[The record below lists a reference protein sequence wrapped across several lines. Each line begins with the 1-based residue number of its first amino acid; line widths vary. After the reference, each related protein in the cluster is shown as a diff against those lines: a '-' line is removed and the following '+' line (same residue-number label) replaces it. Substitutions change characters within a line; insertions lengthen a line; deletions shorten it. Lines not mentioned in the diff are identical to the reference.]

1 MFPGNSYHKLKSG
14 ASRNYSSGTKSKRS
28 STARTIASRLPP
40 VPEQPAKK
48 TALTMKVKELRNWLS
63 DLGDKHQEHYQR
75 LHHPKK
81 SNKLTLNKSNEGD
94 DQLLGIKSMPSMA
107 STCPS
112 TTIAEGSNATD
123 EDDREDED
131 SLALASKQQSS
142 THKSKLFRDQI
153 LTKATLDAMSHS
165 PKTLGEQLQQLNESD
180 QLLQAREDSRT
191 DGYGDDDDDFSN
203 ASTLFRDQIVT
214 KATLDAMS
222 QSGDAEETPPKTL
235 EEQLQQLKRHQQKRD
250 DDNEESDYTESRD
263 SDDAS
268 SIAPGVLVSKMA
280 NIFLNA
286 TLEDVPPPPP
296 TMAERRKY
304 VEPRDL
310 SFLRSND
317 YNSVAATSD
326 REDLAYAKPPRTPTT
341 TVGKGIRKFGGPP
354 KSLVERRKDQLQK
367 RFGDTRA
374 TVFVQKKT
382 WGQKTPH
389 GRYQRTTRVE
399 KVYK

>member
-1 MFPGNSYHKLKSG
+1 
-14 ASRNYSSGTKSKRS
+14 
-28 STARTIASRLPP
+28 
-40 VPEQPAKK
+40 
-48 TALTMKVKELRNWLS
+48 MKVKELRNWLS

-75 LHHPKK
+75 LHHPKN
-81 SNKLTLNKSNEGD
+81 SNKLTSKKSSEGD

-112 TTIAEGSNATD
+112 TTITEGSNATD
-123 EDDREDED
+123 EDDREDEET
-131 SLALASKQQSS
+131 LALASKQHGS

-165 PKTLGEQLQQLNESD
+165 PQTLGEQLQQLNKSD
-180 QLLQAREDSRT
+180 RLLRAQEDSRT
-191 DGYGDDDDDFSN
+191 DGSYRGKENGEEEDDDDDDFSN

-222 QSGDAEETPPKTL
+222 QSGDAAETPTTL

-280 NIFLNA
+280 NVFLNN

-304 VEPRDL
+304 IDPRDL

-317 YNSVAATSD
+317 SNSVASTSD

-382 WGQKTPH
+382 WGQKKPH

-399 KVYK
+399 KICK